1 MAWYNPSE
9 PRQRNL
15 LVIAILLL
23 ALLYPFYSFWYKGKR
38 AEVDALQEHLENLT
52 AANRAAQITSARG
65 GAKDLE
71 ERMALYERQVARLEE
86 LIPAGED
93 VPRLLQDITADALRS
108 DVKQAR
114 MNPEPSEPGA
124 FYTKSSFDV
133 AFIGEYGN
141 IGRFLASI
149 ASLPRIVSPVD
160 MDVRLFD
167 RPNLYPD
174 FKSPVV
180 ASFHI
185 ETYVLPEPGA
195 TVPDSTHTAGGSQ

>member
-9 PRQRNL
+9 PRQRNS
-15 LVIAILLL
+15 LVIAVLVL
-23 ALLYPFYSFWYKGKR
+23 ALLYPFYSFWYKGRR
-38 AEVDALQEHLENLT
+38 AEVDAMQEHLETLT
-52 AANRAAQITSARG
+52 NANRRAQLTSARG
-65 GAKDLE
+65 GGKDLE

-93 VPRLLQDITADALRS
+93 LPRLLNDITTEAIRS
-108 DVKQAR
+108 DVKYGR

-133 AFIGEYGN
+133 AFIGEYDH
-141 IGRFLASI
+141 IGRFLARI

-160 MDVRLFD
+160 MDIRLFNKPD
-167 RPNLYPD
+167 LYPD
-174 FKSPVV
+174 FESPVV

-185 ETYVLPEPGA
+185 QTYVLPEPGA
-195 TVPDSTHTAGGSQ
+195 AVPDSTRTAGGSQ